1 MSEWTKVV
9 THPLGLA
16 GFVLFLVFGYLAN
29 AKRQDEHRWL
39 SPVAFAIAAVALIGG
54 LVLAYVEVSKPVPPS
69 VQTNKPAVPSQQQ
82 TNQQVQQTSTG
93 AGSPNVQGV
102 QGDVTITVDQSTGK
116 TSTETK
122 KPPEKKPKQES
133 Q

>member
-16 GFVLFLVFGYLAN
+16 GFVLFLVFGYLAKT
-29 AKRQDEHRWL
+29 KRRDERRWL

-69 VQTNKPAVPSQQQ
+69 VQTSKPQAPTQQQ
-82 TNQQVQQTSTG
+82 TNQQIQQTSTG

-102 QGDVTITVDQSTGK
+102 QGDVTITVDQSKGK
-116 TSTETK
+116 TEAQ
-122 KPPEKKPKQES
+122 KPAEKKPKQES
-133 Q
+133 K